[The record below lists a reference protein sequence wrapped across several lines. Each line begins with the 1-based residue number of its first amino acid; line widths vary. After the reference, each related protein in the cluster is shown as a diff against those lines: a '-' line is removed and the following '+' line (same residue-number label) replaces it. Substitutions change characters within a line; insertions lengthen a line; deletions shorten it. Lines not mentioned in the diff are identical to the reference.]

1 MLQGDI
7 GQVSLIGWHSNKID
21 RSCRSLG
28 ASESQAAIN
37 GEDLL
42 YYARYQWSE
51 ICFGGLDVREPD
63 SCVRKVT
70 GTLVTDS
77 RNVYDKLNTEVLTIK
92 GAERKSNL
100 ELLSVKEAQQRTQLH
115 VRWVHS
121 EAQLANSLTKLNG
134 GHELEMFYRMNHA
147 WRIVEDPAMRS
158 ARRRKAQGLPPLDI
172 EPEIVKSEPE
182 DDSEEIECLL
192 CQDHTYFL

>member
-1 MLQGDI
+1 MGVFGSKSRELET
-7 GQVSLIGWHSNKID
+7 WHRGHYMHDSFPM
-21 RSCRSLG
+21 
-28 ASESQAAIN
+28 ES
-37 GEDLL
+37 
-42 YYARYQWSE
+42 
-51 ICFGGLDVREPD
+51 GL
-63 SCVRKVT
+63 K
-70 GTLVTDS
+70 
-77 RNVYDKLNTEVLTIK
+77 
-92 GAERKSNL
+92 
-100 ELLSVKEAQQRTQLH
+100 AQQRTQLH

-121 EAQLANSLTKLNG
+121 EAQLANTLTTLNG